1 MVNKMNH
8 IEINYIFNSIVIIP
22 IIIYII
28 FFHIKDEINKL
39 HNNVT
44 LELTILLIYFLC
56 LYVFI
61 RIFKVEYIY
70 YITLPIILSFI
81 FDKYK
86 LNIFLSIINIFMTS
100 YLLDINIFCLLS
112 YYIILFTL
120 YFIIKNKKDFISTYT
135 ILNIIYMF
143 LLNNYNIIFLISIY
157 LIYSLIILL
166 KKRMKLYYTLEDIE
180 NNKLIKTS
188 IFKVTHEI
196 KNPLA
201 VIKGYLSIFDPYD
214 SEKCLKYKNI
224 LDIEVENALNVL
236 KDFSS
241 INHLDIKKNNMNYYD
256 LLMEA
261 KETILPFFNDKNIK
275 LNINSPRELIV
286 NADYNRMKQVLI
298 NILKN
303 STEALSDNGK
313 IDIKSYIENNK
324 LITIIKD
331 NGHGMDKE
339 TIDNL
344 FTPFYSKKS
353 FGTGLGLCL
362 SKEIIELHNGTIK
375 YTSKLNLY
383 TQVKIAI
390 PIY

>member
-1 MVNKMNH
+1 MNH

-22 IIIYII
+22 IMIYII

-44 LELTILLIYFLC
+44 LELTILLVYFLC

-61 RIFKVEYIY
+61 RVFKIEYIY

-86 LNIFLSIINIFMTS
+86 LNIFLSIINIFMTL
-100 YLLDINIFCLLS
+100 YLLDINIFYLLS

-143 LLNNYNIIFLISIY
+143 LLDNYNIIFLISIY
-157 LIYSLIILL
+157 LIYNLIILL

-214 SEKCLKYKNI
+214 SDKCLKYKNI
-224 LDIEVENALNVL
+224 LEIEVENALNVL

-241 INHLDIKKNNMNYYD
+241 INHLDIKKNNINYYD

-275 LNINSPRELIV
+275 LNISSPRELFV

-383 TQVKIAI
+383 TEVKIVI
-390 PIY
+390 PVY

>member
-1 MVNKMNH
+1 MNH

-22 IIIYII
+22 IMIYII

-44 LELTILLIYFLC
+44 LELTILLVYFLC

-61 RIFKVEYIY
+61 RVFKIEYIY

-86 LNIFLSIINIFMTS
+86 LNIFLSIINIFMTL

-135 ILNIIYMF
+135 ILNIVYMF
-143 LLNNYNIIFLISIY
+143 LLDNYNIIFLISIY
-157 LIYSLIILL
+157 LIYNLIILL

-214 SEKCLKYKNI
+214 SDKCLKYKNI
-224 LDIEVENALNVL
+224 LEIEVENALNVL

-241 INHLDIKKNNMNYYD
+241 INHLDIKKNNINYYD

-275 LNINSPRELIV
+275 LNISSPRELFV

-383 TQVKIAI
+383 TEVKIVI
-390 PIY
+390 PVY

>member
-1 MVNKMNH
+1 MNH

-22 IIIYII
+22 IMIYII

-44 LELTILLIYFLC
+44 LELTILLVYFLC

-61 RIFKVEYIY
+61 RVFNIEYIY

-86 LNIFLSIINIFMTS
+86 LNIFLSIINIFMTL
-100 YLLDINIFCLLS
+100 YLLDINIFYLLS

-143 LLNNYNIIFLISIY
+143 LLDNYNIIFLISIY
-157 LIYSLIILL
+157 LIYNLIILL

-214 SEKCLKYKNI
+214 SDKCLKYKNI
-224 LDIEVENALNVL
+224 LEIEVKNALNVL

-241 INHLDIKKNNMNYYD
+241 INHLNIKKNNINYYD

-275 LNINSPRELIV
+275 LNINSPRELFV

-383 TQVKIAI
+383 TEVKIVI
-390 PIY
+390 PVY

>member
-22 IIIYII
+22 IMIYII

-44 LELTILLIYFLC
+44 LELTILLVYFLC

-61 RIFKVEYIY
+61 RVFKIEYIY

-86 LNIFLSIINIFMTS
+86 LNIFLSIINIFMTL
-100 YLLDINIFCLLS
+100 YLLDINIFYLLS

-143 LLNNYNIIFLISIY
+143 LLDNYNIIFLISIY
-157 LIYSLIILL
+157 LIYNLIILL

-214 SEKCLKYKNI
+214 SDKCLKYKNI
-224 LDIEVENALNVL
+224 LEIEVENALNVL

-241 INHLDIKKNNMNYYD
+241 INHLDIKKNNINYYD

-275 LNINSPRELIV
+275 LNINSPRELFV

-303 STEALSDNGK
+303 STEALSNNGK

-383 TQVKIAI
+383 TEVKIVI
-390 PIY
+390 PVY

>member
-1 MVNKMNH
+1 MNH

-22 IIIYII
+22 IMIYII

-44 LELTILLIYFLC
+44 LELTILLVYFLC

-61 RIFKVEYIY
+61 RVFKIEYIY

-86 LNIFLSIINIFMTS
+86 LNIFLSIINIFMTL
-100 YLLDINIFCLLS
+100 YLLDINIFYLLS

-143 LLNNYNIIFLISIY
+143 LLDNYNIIFLISIY
-157 LIYSLIILL
+157 LIYNLIILL

-201 VIKGYLSIFDPYD
+201 VIRGYLSIFDPYD

-224 LDIEVENALNVL
+224 LEIEVENALNVL

-241 INHLDIKKNNMNYYD
+241 INHLDIKKNNINYYD

-275 LNINSPRELIV
+275 LNINSPRELFV

-339 TIDNL
+339 TINNL

-375 YTSKLNLY
+375 YSSKLNLY
-383 TQVKIAI
+383 TEVKIVI
-390 PIY
+390 PVY

>member
-1 MVNKMNH
+1 MNH

-22 IIIYII
+22 IMIYII

-44 LELTILLIYFLC
+44 LELTILLVYFLC

-61 RIFKVEYIY
+61 RVFKIEYIY

-86 LNIFLSIINIFMTS
+86 LNIFLSIINIFMTL
-100 YLLDINIFCLLS
+100 YLLDINIFYLLS

-143 LLNNYNIIFLISIY
+143 LLDNYNIIFLISIY
-157 LIYSLIILL
+157 LIYNLIILL

-339 TIDNL
+339 TINNL

-375 YTSKLNLY
+375 YSSKLNLY
-383 TQVKIAI
+383 TEVKIVI
-390 PIY
+390 PVY

>member
-1 MVNKMNH
+1 MNH

-22 IIIYII
+22 IIVYII

-39 HNNVT
+39 RNNVT

-56 LYVFI
+56 LYAFI
-61 RIFKVEYIY
+61 RIFKIEYIY
-70 YITLPIILSFI
+70 YITLPIMLSFI

-86 LNIFLSIINIFMTS
+86 LNVFLSIINIFMTL
-100 YLLDINIFCLLS
+100 YLFDINIFYLLG
-112 YYIILFTL
+112 YYVLLFIL

-143 LLNNYNIIFLISIY
+143 LLDNYNIIFLISIY
-157 LIYSLIILL
+157 IIYNLIILL

-241 INHLDIKKNNMNYYD
+241 INHLDIKKNIINYYD
-256 LLMEA
+256 LLMEV

-275 LNINSPRELIV
+275 LNICSPRELFV

-313 IDIKSYIENNK
+313 IDIKSCIENNK

>member
-1 MVNKMNH
+1 MNH

-22 IIIYII
+22 IMIYII

-39 HNNVT
+39 HNNIT
-44 LELTILLIYFLC
+44 LELTILLVYFLC

-61 RIFKVEYIY
+61 RVFKIEYIY

-86 LNIFLSIINIFMTS
+86 LNIFLSIINIFMTL

-143 LLNNYNIIFLISIY
+143 LLDNYNIIFLISIY
-157 LIYSLIILL
+157 LIYNLIILL

-214 SEKCLKYKNI
+214 SDKCLKYKNI
-224 LDIEVENALNVL
+224 LEIEVENALNVL

-241 INHLDIKKNNMNYYD
+241 INHLDIKKNNINYYD

-275 LNINSPRELIV
+275 LNINSPRELFV

-383 TQVKIAI
+383 TEVKIVI
-390 PIY
+390 PVY

>member
-1 MVNKMNH
+1 MNH

-22 IIIYII
+22 IMIYII

-44 LELTILLIYFLC
+44 LELTILLVYFLC

-61 RIFKVEYIY
+61 RVFKIEYIY

-86 LNIFLSIINIFMTS
+86 LNIFLSIINIFMTL

-143 LLNNYNIIFLISIY
+143 LLDNYNIIFLISIY
-157 LIYSLIILL
+157 LIYNLIILL

-180 NNKLIKTS
+180 NNKLIKIS

-214 SEKCLKYKNI
+214 SDRCLKYKNI
-224 LDIEVENALNVL
+224 LEIEVENALNVL

-241 INHLDIKKNNMNYYD
+241 INHLDIKKNNINYYD

-275 LNINSPRELIV
+275 LNINSPRELFV

-303 STEALSDNGK
+303 SAEALSDNGK

-383 TQVKIAI
+383 TEVKIVI
-390 PIY
+390 PVY

>member
-1 MVNKMNH
+1 MNH

-22 IIIYII
+22 IMIYII

-44 LELTILLIYFLC
+44 LELTILLVYFLC

-61 RIFKVEYIY
+61 RVFKIEYIY
-70 YITLPIILSFI
+70 YITLPIMLSFI

-86 LNIFLSIINIFMTS
+86 LNIFLSIINVFMTL
-100 YLLDINIFCLLS
+100 YLFDINIFCLLS

-224 LDIEVENALNVL
+224 LEIEVENALNVL

-241 INHLDIKKNNMNYYD
+241 INHIDIKKNNMNYYD

-275 LNINSPRELIV
+275 LNINSPRELFV

-375 YTSKLNLY
+375 YTSKLNEY

>member
-22 IIIYII
+22 IMIYII

-39 HNNVT
+39 HNNIT
-44 LELTILLIYFLC
+44 LELTILLVYFLC

-61 RIFKVEYIY
+61 RVFKIEYIY

-86 LNIFLSIINIFMTS
+86 LNIFLSIINIFMTL

-135 ILNIIYMF
+135 ILNIVYMF
-143 LLNNYNIIFLISIY
+143 LLDNYNIIFLISIY
-157 LIYSLIILL
+157 LIYNLIILL

-214 SEKCLKYKNI
+214 SDKCLKYKNI
-224 LDIEVENALNVL
+224 LEIEVENALNVL

-241 INHLDIKKNNMNYYD
+241 INHLDIKKNNINYYD

-275 LNINSPRELIV
+275 LNISSPRELFV

-383 TQVKIAI
+383 TEVKIVI
-390 PIY
+390 PVY

>member
-1 MVNKMNH
+1 MNH

-22 IIIYII
+22 IMIYII

-44 LELTILLIYFLC
+44 LELTILLVYFLC

-61 RIFKVEYIY
+61 RVFKIEYIY

-86 LNIFLSIINIFMTS
+86 LNIFLSIINIFMTL
-100 YLLDINIFCLLS
+100 YLLDINIFYLLS

-135 ILNIIYMF
+135 ILNIMYMF
-143 LLNNYNIIFLISIY
+143 LLDNYNIIFLISIY
-157 LIYSLIILL
+157 LIYNLIILL

-224 LDIEVENALNVL
+224 LEIEVENALNVL

-241 INHLDIKKNNMNYYD
+241 INHLDIKKNNINYYD

-275 LNINSPRELIV
+275 LNISSPRELFV
-286 NADYNRMKQVLI
+286 NADYNRIKQVLI

-362 SKEIIELHNGTIK
+362 SKEIIELHNGMIK

-383 TQVKIAI
+383 TEVKIVI
-390 PIY
+390 PVY

>member
-22 IIIYII
+22 IMIYII

-44 LELTILLIYFLC
+44 LELTILLVYFLC

-61 RIFKVEYIY
+61 RVFKIEYIY

-86 LNIFLSIINIFMTS
+86 LNIFLSIINIFMTL

-135 ILNIIYMF
+135 ILNIVYMF
-143 LLNNYNIIFLISIY
+143 LLDNYNIIFLISIY
-157 LIYSLIILL
+157 LIYNLIILL

-214 SEKCLKYKNI
+214 SDMCLKYKNI
-224 LDIEVENALNVL
+224 LEIEVENALNVL

-241 INHLDIKKNNMNYYD
+241 INHLDIKKNNINYYD

-275 LNINSPRELIV
+275 LNISSPRELFV

-383 TQVKIAI
+383 TEVKIVI
-390 PIY
+390 PVY

>member
-1 MVNKMNH
+1 MNH

-22 IIIYII
+22 IMIYII

-44 LELTILLIYFLC
+44 LELTILLVYFLC

-61 RIFKVEYIY
+61 RVFKIEYIY

-86 LNIFLSIINIFMTS
+86 LNIFLSIINIFMTL

-135 ILNIIYMF
+135 ILNIVYMF
-143 LLNNYNIIFLISIY
+143 LLDNYNIIFLISIY
-157 LIYSLIILL
+157 LIYNLIILL

-180 NNKLIKTS
+180 NSKLIKTS

-214 SEKCLKYKNI
+214 SDKCLKYKNI
-224 LDIEVENALNVL
+224 LEIEVENALNVL

-241 INHLDIKKNNMNYYD
+241 INHLDIKKNNINYYD

-275 LNINSPRELIV
+275 LNISSPRELFV

-383 TQVKIAI
+383 TEVKIVI
-390 PIY
+390 PVY

>member
-1 MVNKMNH
+1 MNH

-22 IIIYII
+22 IMIYII

-44 LELTILLIYFLC
+44 LELTILLVYFLC

-61 RIFKVEYIY
+61 RVFKIEYIY

-86 LNIFLSIINIFMTS
+86 LNIFLSIINIFMTL
-100 YLLDINIFCLLS
+100 YLLDINIFYLLS

-135 ILNIIYMF
+135 ILNIVYMF
-143 LLNNYNIIFLISIY
+143 LLDNYNIIFLISIY
-157 LIYSLIILL
+157 LIYNLIILL

-214 SEKCLKYKNI
+214 SDKCLKYKNI
-224 LDIEVENALNVL
+224 LEIEVENALNVL

-241 INHLDIKKNNMNYYD
+241 INHLDIKKNNINYYD

-275 LNINSPRELIV
+275 LNINSPRELFV

-383 TQVKIAI
+383 TEVKIVI
-390 PIY
+390 PVY

>member
-1 MVNKMNH
+1 MNH

-22 IIIYII
+22 IMIYII

-44 LELTILLIYFLC
+44 LELTILLVYFLC

-61 RIFKVEYIY
+61 RVFKIEYIY

-86 LNIFLSIINIFMTS
+86 LNIFLSIINIFMTL

-143 LLNNYNIIFLISIY
+143 LLDNYNIIFLISIY
-157 LIYSLIILL
+157 LIYNLIILL

-224 LDIEVENALNVL
+224 LEIEVENALNVL

-241 INHLDIKKNNMNYYD
+241 INHLDIKKNNINYYD

-275 LNINSPRELIV
+275 LNISSPRELFV

-383 TQVKIAI
+383 TEVKIVI
-390 PIY
+390 PVY

>member
-1 MVNKMNH
+1 MNH

-22 IIIYII
+22 IMIYII

-44 LELTILLIYFLC
+44 LELTILLVYFLC

-61 RIFKVEYIY
+61 RVFKIEYIY

-86 LNIFLSIINIFMTS
+86 LNIFLSIINIFMTL
-100 YLLDINIFCLLS
+100 YLLDINIFFLLS

-143 LLNNYNIIFLISIY
+143 LLDNYNIIFLISIY
-157 LIYSLIILL
+157 LIYNLIILL

-214 SEKCLKYKNI
+214 SDKCLKYKNI
-224 LDIEVENALNVL
+224 LEIEVENALNVL

-241 INHLDIKKNNMNYYD
+241 INHLDIKKNNINYYD

-275 LNINSPRELIV
+275 LNINSPRELFV

-383 TQVKIAI
+383 TEVKIVI
-390 PIY
+390 PVY

>member
-1 MVNKMNH
+1 MNH

-22 IIIYII
+22 IMIYII

-44 LELTILLIYFLC
+44 LELTILLVYFLC

-61 RIFKVEYIY
+61 RVFNIEYIY

-86 LNIFLSIINIFMTS
+86 LNIFLSIINIFMTL
-100 YLLDINIFCLLS
+100 YLLDINIFYLLS

-143 LLNNYNIIFLISIY
+143 LLDNYNIIFLISIY
-157 LIYSLIILL
+157 LIYNLIILL

-214 SEKCLKYKNI
+214 SDKCLKYKNI
-224 LDIEVENALNVL
+224 LEIEVENALNVL

-241 INHLDIKKNNMNYYD
+241 INHLDIKKNNINYYD

-275 LNINSPRELIV
+275 LNINSPRELFV

-313 IDIKSYIENNK
+313 INIKSYIENNK

-383 TQVKIAI
+383 TEVKIVI
-390 PIY
+390 PVY

>member
-1 MVNKMNH
+1 MNH

-22 IIIYII
+22 IMIYII

-44 LELTILLIYFLC
+44 LELTILLVYFLC

-61 RIFKVEYIY
+61 RVFKIEYIY

-86 LNIFLSIINIFMTS
+86 LNIFLSIINIFMTL

-143 LLNNYNIIFLISIY
+143 LLDNYNIIFLISIY
-157 LIYSLIILL
+157 LIYNLIILL

-224 LDIEVENALNVL
+224 LEIEVENALNVL

-241 INHLDIKKNNMNYYD
+241 INHLDIKKNNINYYD

-275 LNINSPRELIV
+275 LNINSPRELFV

-313 IDIKSYIENNK
+313 INIKSYIENNK

-375 YTSKLNLY
+375 YSSKLNLY
-383 TQVKIAI
+383 TEVKIVS
-390 PIY
+390 PVY

>member
-1 MVNKMNH
+1 MNH

-22 IIIYII
+22 IMIYII

-39 HNNVT
+39 YNNVT
-44 LELTILLIYFLC
+44 LELTILLVYFLC

-61 RIFKVEYIY
+61 RVFKIEYIY

-86 LNIFLSIINIFMTS
+86 LNIFLSIINIFMTL

-143 LLNNYNIIFLISIY
+143 LLDNYNIIFLISIY
-157 LIYSLIILL
+157 LIYNLIILL

-214 SEKCLKYKNI
+214 SDKCLKYKNI
-224 LDIEVENALNVL
+224 LEIEVENALNVL

-241 INHLDIKKNNMNYYD
+241 INHLDIKKNNINYYD

-275 LNINSPRELIV
+275 LNINSPRELFV

-383 TQVKIAI
+383 TEVKIVI
-390 PIY
+390 PVY

>member
-1 MVNKMNH
+1 MNH

-22 IIIYII
+22 IMIYII

-44 LELTILLIYFLC
+44 LELTILLVYFLC

-61 RIFKVEYIY
+61 RVFKIEYIY
-70 YITLPIILSFI
+70 YITLPIMLSFI

-86 LNIFLSIINIFMTS
+86 LNIFLSIINVFMTS

-120 YFIIKNKKDFISTYT
+120 YFVIKNKKDFISTYT

-143 LLNNYNIIFLISIY
+143 LLDNYNIIFLISIY

-275 LNINSPRELIV
+275 LNINSPRELFV

-313 IDIKSYIENNK
+313 IDIKSYIEKNQNGMNWYLSFK
-324 LITIIKD
+324 NPKDCKITGDTECNRIEED
-331 NGHGMDKE
+331 
-339 TIDNL
+339 
-344 FTPFYSKKS
+344 SKK
-353 FGTGLGLCL
+353 T
-362 SKEIIELHNGTIK
+362 K
-375 YTSKLNLY
+375 
-383 TQVKIAI
+383 
-390 PIY
+390 

>member
-22 IIIYII
+22 IMIYII

-44 LELTILLIYFLC
+44 LELTILLVYFLC

-61 RIFKVEYIY
+61 RVFKIEYIY

-86 LNIFLSIINIFMTS
+86 LNIFLSIINIFMTL

-143 LLNNYNIIFLISIY
+143 LLDNYNIIFLISIY
-157 LIYSLIILL
+157 LIYNLIILL

-214 SEKCLKYKNI
+214 SDKCLKYKNI
-224 LDIEVENALNVL
+224 LEIEVENALNVL

-241 INHLDIKKNNMNYYD
+241 INHLDIKKNNINYYD

-275 LNINSPRELIV
+275 LNINSPRELFV

-383 TQVKIAI
+383 TEVKIVI
-390 PIY
+390 PVY

>member
-1 MVNKMNH
+1 MNH

-22 IIIYII
+22 IMIYII

-44 LELTILLIYFLC
+44 LELTILLVYFLC

-61 RIFKVEYIY
+61 RVFKIEYIY
-70 YITLPIILSFI
+70 YITLPIMLSFI

-86 LNIFLSIINIFMTS
+86 LNIFLSIINIFMTL

-143 LLNNYNIIFLISIY
+143 LLDNYNIIFLISIY
-157 LIYSLIILL
+157 LIYNLIILL

-214 SEKCLKYKNI
+214 SDKCLKYKNI
-224 LDIEVENALNVL
+224 LEIEVENAL

-241 INHLDIKKNNMNYYD
+241 INHLDIKKNNINYYD

-275 LNINSPRELIV
+275 LNINSPRELFV

-339 TIDNL
+339 TINNL

-383 TQVKIAI
+383 TEVKIVI
-390 PIY
+390 PVY

>member
-1 MVNKMNH
+1 MNH

-22 IIIYII
+22 IMIYII

-44 LELTILLIYFLC
+44 LELTILLVYFLC

-61 RIFKVEYIY
+61 RVFKIEYIY

-86 LNIFLSIINIFMTS
+86 LNIFLSIINIFMTL
-100 YLLDINIFCLLS
+100 YLLDINIFYLLS

-143 LLNNYNIIFLISIY
+143 LLDNYNIIFLISIY
-157 LIYSLIILL
+157 LIYNLIILL

-224 LDIEVENALNVL
+224 LEIEVENALNVL

-241 INHLDIKKNNMNYYD
+241 INHLDIKKNNINYYD

-275 LNINSPRELIV
+275 LNISSPRELFV

-383 TQVKIAI
+383 TEVKIVI
-390 PIY
+390 PVY

>member
-1 MVNKMNH
+1 MNH

-22 IIIYII
+22 IMIYII

-44 LELTILLIYFLC
+44 LELTILLVYFLC

-61 RIFKVEYIY
+61 RVFKIEYIY

-86 LNIFLSIINIFMTS
+86 LNIFLSIINIFMTL

-143 LLNNYNIIFLISIY
+143 LLDNYNIIFLISIY
-157 LIYSLIILL
+157 LIYNLIILL

-224 LDIEVENALNVL
+224 LEIEVENALNVL

-241 INHLDIKKNNMNYYD
+241 INHLDIKKNNINYYD

-275 LNINSPRELIV
+275 LNISSPRELFV

-362 SKEIIELHNGTIK
+362 SKEIIELHNGMIK

-383 TQVKIAI
+383 TEVKIVI
-390 PIY
+390 PVY

>member
-1 MVNKMNH
+1 MNH

-22 IIIYII
+22 IMIYII

-44 LELTILLIYFLC
+44 LELTILLVYLLC

-61 RIFKVEYIY
+61 RVFKIEYIY

-86 LNIFLSIINIFMTS
+86 LNIFLSIINIFMTL

-135 ILNIIYMF
+135 ILNIVYMF
-143 LLNNYNIIFLISIY
+143 LLDNYNIIFLISIY
-157 LIYSLIILL
+157 LIYNLIILL

-180 NNKLIKTS
+180 NSKLIKTS

-214 SEKCLKYKNI
+214 SDKCLKYKNI
-224 LDIEVENALNVL
+224 LEIEVENALNVL

-241 INHLDIKKNNMNYYD
+241 INHLDIKKNNINYYD

-275 LNINSPRELIV
+275 LNISSPRELFV

-383 TQVKIAI
+383 TEVKIVI
-390 PIY
+390 PVY

>member
-1 MVNKMNH
+1 MNH

-22 IIIYII
+22 IMIYII

-44 LELTILLIYFLC
+44 LELTILLVYFLC

-61 RIFKVEYIY
+61 RVFNIEYIY

-86 LNIFLSIINIFMTS
+86 LNIFLSIINIFMTL

-143 LLNNYNIIFLISIY
+143 LLDNYNIIFLISIY
-157 LIYSLIILL
+157 LIYNLIILL

-214 SEKCLKYKNI
+214 SDKCLKYKNI
-224 LDIEVENALNVL
+224 LEIEVENALNVL

-241 INHLDIKKNNMNYYD
+241 INHLNIKKNNINYYD

-261 KETILPFFNDKNIK
+261 KETILPFFNDKNII
-275 LNINSPRELIV
+275 LNINSPRELFV

-383 TQVKIAI
+383 TEVKIVI
-390 PIY
+390 PVY

>member
-1 MVNKMNH
+1 MNH

-22 IIIYII
+22 IMIYII

-44 LELTILLIYFLC
+44 LELTILLVYFLC

-61 RIFKVEYIY
+61 RVFKIEYIY

-86 LNIFLSIINIFMTS
+86 LNIFLSIINIFMTL

-135 ILNIIYMF
+135 ILNIVYMF
-143 LLNNYNIIFLISIY
+143 LLDNYNIIFLISIY
-157 LIYSLIILL
+157 LIYNLIILL

-214 SEKCLKYKNI
+214 SDKCLKYKNI
-224 LDIEVENALNVL
+224 LEIEVENALNVL

-241 INHLDIKKNNMNYYD
+241 INHLDIKKNNINYYD

-261 KETILPFFNDKNIK
+261 KETILPFFNDKNII
-275 LNINSPRELIV
+275 LNINSPRELFV

-383 TQVKIAI
+383 TEVKIVI
-390 PIY
+390 PVY

>member
-1 MVNKMNH
+1 MNH

-22 IIIYII
+22 IMIYII

-39 HNNVT
+39 HNNIT
-44 LELTILLIYFLC
+44 LELTILLVYFLC

-61 RIFKVEYIY
+61 RVFKIEYIY

-86 LNIFLSIINIFMTS
+86 LNIFLSIINIFMTL

-135 ILNIIYMF
+135 ILNIMYMF
-143 LLNNYNIIFLISIY
+143 LLDNYNIIFLISIY
-157 LIYSLIILL
+157 LIYNLIILL

-214 SEKCLKYKNI
+214 SDKCLKYKNI
-224 LDIEVENALNVL
+224 LEIEVENALNVL

-241 INHLDIKKNNMNYYD
+241 INHLDIKKNNINYYD

-275 LNINSPRELIV
+275 LNISSPRELFV

-383 TQVKIAI
+383 TEVKIVI
-390 PIY
+390 PVY

>member
-1 MVNKMNH
+1 MNH

-22 IIIYII
+22 IMIYII

-44 LELTILLIYFLC
+44 LELTILLVYFLC

-61 RIFKVEYIY
+61 RVFKIEYIY

-86 LNIFLSIINIFMTS
+86 LNIFLSIINIFMTL
-100 YLLDINIFCLLS
+100 YLLDINIFYLLS

-135 ILNIIYMF
+135 ILNIVYMF
-143 LLNNYNIIFLISIY
+143 LLDNYNIIFLISIY
-157 LIYSLIILL
+157 LIYNLIILL

-214 SEKCLKYKNI
+214 SDKCLKYKNI
-224 LDIEVENALNVL
+224 LEIEVENALNVL

-241 INHLDIKKNNMNYYD
+241 INHLNIKKNNINYYD

-275 LNINSPRELIV
+275 LNISSPRELFV

-383 TQVKIAI
+383 TEVKIVI
-390 PIY
+390 PVY

>member
-1 MVNKMNH
+1 MNH

-22 IIIYII
+22 IMIYII

-61 RIFKVEYIY
+61 RVFKIEYIY

>member
-1 MVNKMNH
+1 MNH

-22 IIIYII
+22 IMIYII

-44 LELTILLIYFLC
+44 LELTILLVYFLC

-61 RIFKVEYIY
+61 RVFKIEYIY

-86 LNIFLSIINIFMTS
+86 LNIFLSIINIFMTL

-135 ILNIIYMF
+135 ILNIMYMF
-143 LLNNYNIIFLISIY
+143 LLDNYNIIFLISIY
-157 LIYSLIILL
+157 LIYNLIILL

-214 SEKCLKYKNI
+214 SDKCLKYKNI
-224 LDIEVENALNVL
+224 LEIEVENALNVL

-241 INHLDIKKNNMNYYD
+241 INHLDIKKNNINYYD

-275 LNINSPRELIV
+275 LNINSPRELFV

-383 TQVKIAI
+383 TEVKIVI
-390 PIY
+390 PVY

>member
-1 MVNKMNH
+1 MNH

-22 IIIYII
+22 IMIYII

-44 LELTILLIYFLC
+44 LELTILFVYFLC

-61 RIFKVEYIY
+61 RVFKIEYIY

-86 LNIFLSIINIFMTS
+86 LNIFLSIINIFMTL

-143 LLNNYNIIFLISIY
+143 LLDNYNIIFLISIY
-157 LIYSLIILL
+157 LIYNLIILL

-214 SEKCLKYKNI
+214 SDRCLKYKNI
-224 LDIEVENALNVL
+224 LEIEVENALNVL

-241 INHLDIKKNNMNYYD
+241 INHLDIKKNNINYYD

-275 LNINSPRELIV
+275 LNINSPRELFV

-303 STEALSDNGK
+303 SDEALSDNGK

-383 TQVKIAI
+383 TEVKIVI
-390 PIY
+390 PVY

>member
-1 MVNKMNH
+1 MNH

-22 IIIYII
+22 IMIYII

-44 LELTILLIYFLC
+44 LELTILLVYFLC

-61 RIFKVEYIY
+61 RVFKIEYIY

-86 LNIFLSIINIFMTS
+86 LNIFLSIINIFMTL
-100 YLLDINIFCLLS
+100 YLLDINIFYLLS

-143 LLNNYNIIFLISIY
+143 LLDNYNIIFLISIY
-157 LIYSLIILL
+157 LIYNLIILL

-224 LDIEVENALNVL
+224 LEIEVENALNVL

-241 INHLDIKKNNMNYYD
+241 INHLDIKKNNINYYD

-275 LNINSPRELIV
+275 LNINSPRELFV

-383 TQVKIAI
+383 TEVKIVI
-390 PIY
+390 PVY

>member
-1 MVNKMNH
+1 MNH

-22 IIIYII
+22 IMIYII

-44 LELTILLIYFLC
+44 LELTILLVYFLC

-61 RIFKVEYIY
+61 RVFKIEYIY

-86 LNIFLSIINIFMTS
+86 LNIFLSIINIFMTL

-143 LLNNYNIIFLISIY
+143 LLDNYNIIFLISIY
-157 LIYSLIILL
+157 LIYNLIILL

-224 LDIEVENALNVL
+224 LEIEVENALNVL

-241 INHLDIKKNNMNYYD
+241 INHLDIKKNNINYYD

-275 LNINSPRELIV
+275 LNINSPRELFV

-313 IDIKSYIENNK
+313 INIKSYIENNK

-375 YTSKLNLY
+375 YSSKLNLY
-383 TQVKIAI
+383 TEVKIVI
-390 PIY
+390 PVY

>member
-1 MVNKMNH
+1 MNH

-22 IIIYII
+22 IMIYII

-44 LELTILLIYFLC
+44 LELTILLVYFLC

-61 RIFKVEYIY
+61 RVFKIEYIY

-86 LNIFLSIINIFMTS
+86 LNIFLSIINIFMTL
-100 YLLDINIFCLLS
+100 YLLDINIFYLLS

-143 LLNNYNIIFLISIY
+143 LLDNYNIIFLISIY
-157 LIYSLIILL
+157 LIYNLIILL

-214 SEKCLKYKNI
+214 SDKCLKYKNI
-224 LDIEVENALNVL
+224 LEIEVENALNVL

-241 INHLDIKKNNMNYYD
+241 INHLNIKKNNINYYD

-275 LNINSPRELIV
+275 LNISSPRELFV

-383 TQVKIAI
+383 TEVKIVI
-390 PIY
+390 PVY